1 MDGPKSMNE
10 STTDAAS
17 LFDPLW
23 KRKWLILVVAILVA
37 AATYEYYKR
46 ETPTYSAST
55 ELYLGGTSEQQSNG
69 SSKSGLSAR
78 ALQNQV
84 GVLNSPLVSE
94 VVKKRLRAEH
104 DRLAARGKAKIKAS
118 TSADFVTI
126 ATTAHSPRA
135 AADLA
140 NTIARVYIARERSNY
155 LRNVKSEINDDRQ
168 QLTTLELTALSAAKG
183 KGKSSSSASTL
194 QSANLQN
201 KIGELESSLST
212 FAGVEQVSPAKP
224 ALAPTSPAPKKNAIF
239 GFVLGLLLASVGAF
253 VLSRLD
259 RRLRTLSELESVF
272 GTEILV
278 ALPAVKAPVKRPDGR
293 RAPAKQ
299 LLEPL
304 RRLQTTLHL
313 GHTIDGARQSGPRVI
328 LFISADAGD
337 GKSSLIANLA
347 RVQSE
352 GGQRVAVIDA
362 DFRRPAQG
370 RLLDVEAPRGL
381 ADVLAGAVPLTAAM
395 QPVPASTPAAA
406 RAEPLADPAG
416 VSTVVE
422 PAGQGSISA
431 LVGGG
436 EVANPPALLESEG
449 MRELLR
455 SVAEDY
461 DYVLIDAPPPLEVS
475 DAMPLLTLVDGIVL
489 VARIGHTRRVSALRL
504 AQLLGRTASAPVLG
518 AVGNCVP
525 RKDIERYGFVWA
537 PTVRG
542 GRRKLSNR

>member
-1 MDGPKSMNE
+1 MNE
-10 STTDAAS
+10 SPTDAAS

-55 ELYLGGTSEQQSNG
+55 QLYLGGTSEQQANG

-84 GVLNSPLVSE
+84 GVLNSPLISE
-94 VVKKRLRAEH
+94 VVKKRLHAEH
-104 DRLAARGKAKIKAS
+104 NRLAARGKSKIKAS
-118 TSADFVTI
+118 TSADFITI

-140 NTIARVYIARERSNY
+140 NTIARVYIARERANY
-155 LRNVKSEINDDRQ
+155 LRNVKTEINNDRQ
-168 QLTTLELTALSAAKG
+168 QLTTLELTSLSAAKS
-183 KGKSSSSASTL
+183 KSGKSSGSASTL
-194 QSANLQN
+194 QAANLQN

-239 GFVLGLLLASVGAF
+239 GFVLGLLLASVAAYA
-253 VLSRLD
+253 LSRMD
-259 RRLRTLSELESVF
+259 RRLRTLSEVEGVF

-278 ALPAVKAPVKRPDGR
+278 ALPSVRAPVKRPDGR

-313 GHTIDGARQSGPRVI
+313 GHTIDGARPSGPRVI

-362 DFRRPAQG
+362 DFRRPAQA

-395 QPVPASTPAAA
+395 QPVPASSPAAA
-406 RAEPLADPAG
+406 RSEPLADPAS
-416 VSTVVE
+416 VSTAVE

-455 SVAEDY
+455 SLAEEY

-475 DAMPLLTLVDGIVL
+475 DAMPLLGLVDGIV
-489 VARIGHTRRVSALRL
+489 VVTRIGHTRRVSALRL

-542 GRRKLSNR
+542 GRRKLSDR